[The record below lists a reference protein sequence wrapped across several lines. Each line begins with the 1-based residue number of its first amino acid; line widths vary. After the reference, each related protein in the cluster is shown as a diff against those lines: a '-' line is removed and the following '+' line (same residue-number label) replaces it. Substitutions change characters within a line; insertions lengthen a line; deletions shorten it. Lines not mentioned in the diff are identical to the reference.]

1 MTEKEEEKKE
11 KIENEKNEIEN
22 KNSSSNETIEQQQ
35 QKQESS
41 LSSSKTTTTTQEI
54 EKNLSNSESLQ
65 SNNNNNNNNNV
76 IENNNNNIENNNN
89 NSENNNNKNNS
100 ENNNNIIEIPSDS
113 PSSLIKILKKGSET
127 STLNISYD
135 FLFKVSL
142 IGDSATGKTSIIT
155 RFIDDIFKEETSMTI
170 GVDFKIVSLDL
181 GENVFAKMQIW
192 DTCGS
197 ERFKSITASF
207 LKSCSAF
214 ILVFDLNRK
223 NSFVSIENWM
233 KIINEN
239 TKPKFLILIGNKC
252 DLKKEIEKNE
262 ILKFC
267 EKNNLN
273 YIETSVKENKNIEK
287 IFKEV
292 AYQLYKDIKI
302 KKNENKNVNLSEFE
316 IGGFKNITIEKKDEN
331 EINNKKKNKCC

>member
-1 MTEKEEEKKE
+1 MTEIEEEKK
-11 KIENEKNEIEN
+11 KENENKSNNET
-22 KNSSSNETIEQQQ
+22 NSSSNQNEEQKNNQQ
-35 QKQESS
+35 STNINSS
-41 LSSSKTTTTTQEI
+41 D
-54 EKNLSNSESLQ
+54 LSNQNIVE
-65 SNNNNNNNNNV
+65 
-76 IENNNNNIENNNN
+76 IPEN
-89 NSENNNNKNNS
+89 S
-100 ENNNNIIEIPSDS
+100 PSDS
-113 PSSLIKILKKGSET
+113 IKILKKGSES

-142 IGDSATGKTSIIT
+142 IGDAATGKTSIIT
-155 RFIDDIFKEETSMTI
+155 RFIDDVFKEETSTTI

-181 GENVFAKMQIW
+181 GENTYAKMQIW

-223 NSFVSIENWM
+223 NTFKSIENWI
-233 KIINEN
+233 KTINEN

-252 DLKKEIEKNE
+252 DLKRDVNKDEI
-262 ILKFC
+262 ILFC
-267 EKNNLN
+267 EKNKLN
-273 YIETSVKENKNIEK
+273 YIEISVKENKNVEK

-302 KKNENKNVNLSEFE
+302 KKSENKNVNLQEFE
-316 IGGFKNITIEKKDEN
+316 IGGFKNIKIEDEKNEN
-331 EINNKKKNKCC
+331 EIKKKSNKCC

>member
-1 MTEKEEEKKE
+1 MTEIEEEKK
-11 KIENEKNEIEN
+11 KENEIKSNNET
-22 KNSSSNETIEQQQ
+22 NSSSNQNEEQKNNQQ
-35 QKQESS
+35 SNIINSS
-41 LSSSKTTTTTQEI
+41 
-54 EKNLSNSESLQ
+54 NLSNQ
-65 SNNNNNNNNNV
+65 
-76 IENNNNNIENNNN
+76 
-89 NSENNNNKNNS
+89 
-100 ENNNNIIEIPSDS
+100 NIIEIPENSPSDS
-113 PSSLIKILKKGSET
+113 IKILKKGSES

-155 RFIDDIFKEETSMTI
+155 RFIDDVFKEETSTTI

-181 GENVFAKMQIW
+181 GENTYAKMQIW

-223 NSFVSIENWM
+223 NTFKSIENWI
-233 KIINEN
+233 KTINEN

-252 DLKKEIEKNE
+252 DLKRDVNKDEI
-262 ILKFC
+262 ILFC
-267 EKNNLN
+267 EKNKLN
-273 YIETSVKENKNIEK
+273 YIEISVKENKNVEK

-302 KKNENKNVNLSEFE
+302 KKSENKNVNLQEFE
-316 IGGFKNITIEKKDEN
+316 IGGFKNIKIEEDKN
-331 EINNKKKNKCC
+331 EKEIKKKTNKCC

>member
-1 MTEKEEEKKE
+1 MTEIEEEKK
-11 KIENEKNEIEN
+11 KENENKSNNET
-22 KNSSSNETIEQQQ
+22 NSSSNQNEEQKNNQQ
-35 QKQESS
+35 STNINSS
-41 LSSSKTTTTTQEI
+41 D
-54 EKNLSNSESLQ
+54 LSNQNIVE
-65 SNNNNNNNNNV
+65 
-76 IENNNNNIENNNN
+76 IPEN
-89 NSENNNNKNNS
+89 S
-100 ENNNNIIEIPSDS
+100 PSDS
-113 PSSLIKILKKGSET
+113 IKILKKGSES

-155 RFIDDIFKEETSMTI
+155 RFIDDVFKEETSTTI

-181 GENVFAKMQIW
+181 GENTYAKMQIW

-223 NSFVSIENWM
+223 NTFKSIENWI
-233 KIINEN
+233 KTINEN

-252 DLKKEIEKNE
+252 DLKRDVNKDEI
-262 ILKFC
+262 ISFC
-267 EKNNLN
+267 EKNKLN
-273 YIETSVKENKNIEK
+273 YIEISVKENKNVEK

-302 KKNENKNVNLSEFE
+302 KKSENKNVNLQEFE
-316 IGGFKNITIEKKDEN
+316 IGGFKNIKIEDDKN
-331 EINNKKKNKCC
+331 EKEIKKKTNKCC

>member
-1 MTEKEEEKKE
+1 MTEIEEEKK
-11 KIENEKNEIEN
+11 KENENKSNNET
-22 KNSSSNETIEQQQ
+22 NSSSNQNEEQ
-35 QKQESS
+35 
-41 LSSSKTTTTTQEI
+41 
-54 EKNLSNSESLQ
+54 
-65 SNNNNNNNNNV
+65 
-76 IENNNNNIENNNN
+76 
-89 NSENNNNKNNS
+89 KNNQQS
-100 ENNNNIIEIPSDS
+100 TNINSSDISNQNIVEIPENSPSDS
-113 PSSLIKILKKGSET
+113 IKILKKGSES

-142 IGDSATGKTSIIT
+142 IGDAATGKTSIIT
-155 RFIDDIFKEETSMTI
+155 RFIDDVFKEETSTTI

-181 GENVFAKMQIW
+181 GENTYAKMQIW

-223 NSFVSIENWM
+223 NTFKSIENWI

-252 DLKKEIEKNE
+252 DLIRDVNKDEI
-262 ILKFC
+262 ISFC
-267 EKNNLN
+267 EKNKLN
-273 YIETSVKENKNIEK
+273 YIEISVKENKNVEK

-302 KKNENKNVNLSEFE
+302 KKSENKNVNLQEFE
-316 IGGFKNITIEKKDEN
+316 IGGFKNIKIEDEKNEN
-331 EINNKKKNKCC
+331 EIKKKSNKCC

>member
-1 MTEKEEEKKE
+1 MTEIEEEKK
-11 KIENEKNEIEN
+11 KENEIKSNNET
-22 KNSSSNETIEQQQ
+22 NSSSNQNEEQ
-35 QKQESS
+35 
-41 LSSSKTTTTTQEI
+41 
-54 EKNLSNSESLQ
+54 KNNQQ
-65 SNNNNNNNNNV
+65 SNN
-76 IENNNNNIENNNN
+76 I
-89 NSENNNNKNNS
+89 NSSDLSNQ
-100 ENNNNIIEIPSDS
+100 NNIIEIPENSPSDS
-113 PSSLIKILKKGSET
+113 IKILKKGSES

-155 RFIDDIFKEETSMTI
+155 RFIDDVFKEETSTTI

-181 GENVFAKMQIW
+181 GENTYAKMQIW

-223 NSFVSIENWM
+223 NTFKSIENWI
-233 KIINEN
+233 KTINEN

-252 DLKKEIEKNE
+252 DLKRDVNKDEI
-262 ILKFC
+262 ILFC
-267 EKNNLN
+267 EKNKLN
-273 YIETSVKENKNIEK
+273 YIEISVKENKNVEK

-302 KKNENKNVNLSEFE
+302 KKSENKNVNLQEFE
-316 IGGFKNITIEKKDEN
+316 IGGFKNIKIEEDKN
-331 EINNKKKNKCC
+331 EKEIKKKTNKCC

>member
-1 MTEKEEEKKE
+1 MIEIEEEKK
-11 KIENEKNEIEN
+11 KENENKSNNET
-22 KNSSSNETIEQQQ
+22 NSSSNQNEEQKNNQQ
-35 QKQESS
+35 STNINSS
-41 LSSSKTTTTTQEI
+41 D
-54 EKNLSNSESLQ
+54 LSNQNIVE
-65 SNNNNNNNNNV
+65 
-76 IENNNNNIENNNN
+76 IPEN
-89 NSENNNNKNNS
+89 S
-100 ENNNNIIEIPSDS
+100 PSDS
-113 PSSLIKILKKGSET
+113 IKILKKGSES

-142 IGDSATGKTSIIT
+142 IGDAATGKTSIIT
-155 RFIDDIFKEETSMTI
+155 RFIDDVFKEETSTTI

-181 GENVFAKMQIW
+181 GENTYAKMQIW

-223 NSFVSIENWM
+223 NTFKSIENWI

-252 DLKKEIEKNE
+252 DLKRDVNKDEI
-262 ILKFC
+262 ISFC
-267 EKNNLN
+267 EKNKLN
-273 YIETSVKENKNIEK
+273 YIEISVKENKNVEK

-302 KKNENKNVNLSEFE
+302 KKSENKNVNLQEFE
-316 IGGFKNITIEKKDEN
+316 IGGFKNIKIEDEKNEN
-331 EINNKKKNKCC
+331 EIKKKSNKCC

>member
-1 MTEKEEEKKE
+1 MTEIEEEKK
-11 KIENEKNEIEN
+11 KENEN
-22 KNSSSNETIEQQQ
+22 KLNNDINSSSNQNEE
-35 QKQESS
+35 KQNNQTSTNINPS
-41 LSSSKTTTTTQEI
+41 
-54 EKNLSNSESLQ
+54 NLSNSQ
-65 SNNNNNNNNNV
+65 
-76 IENNNNNIENNNN
+76 NNNIEIPE
-89 NSENNNNKNNS
+89 NS
-100 ENNNNIIEIPSDS
+100 PSDS
-113 PSSLIKILKKGSET
+113 IKILKKGSES

-155 RFIDDIFKEETSMTI
+155 RFIDDLFKEETSTTI

-181 GENVFAKMQIW
+181 GENTYAKMQIW

-223 NSFVSIENWM
+223 NTFKSIENWI
-233 KIINEN
+233 KTINEN

-252 DLKKEIEKNE
+252 DLKREVEKDEI
-262 ILKFC
+262 ILFC
-267 EKNNLN
+267 EKNKLN
-273 YIETSVKENKNIEK
+273 YIEISVKENKNVEK

-302 KKNENKNVNLSEFE
+302 KKSENKNANLQEFE
-316 IGGFKNITIEKKDEN
+316 IGGFKNIKIEDEKNEKKET
-331 EINNKKKNKCC
+331 KKNNKCC

>member
-1 MTEKEEEKKE
+1 MTEIEEEKKKE
-11 KIENEKNEIEN
+11 DEN
-22 KNSSSNETIEQQQ
+22 KSNNETNSSSNQNEEQKNNQQ
-35 QKQESS
+35 SNNINSS
-41 LSSSKTTTTTQEI
+41 
-54 EKNLSNSESLQ
+54 NLSNQ
-65 SNNNNNNNNNV
+65 
-76 IENNNNNIENNNN
+76 
-89 NSENNNNKNNS
+89 
-100 ENNNNIIEIPSDS
+100 NIIEIPENSPSDS
-113 PSSLIKILKKGSET
+113 IKILKKGSES

-155 RFIDDIFKEETSMTI
+155 RFIDDVFKEETSTTI

-181 GENVFAKMQIW
+181 GENTYAKMQIW

-223 NSFVSIENWM
+223 NTFKSIENWI
-233 KIINEN
+233 KTINEN

-252 DLKKEIEKNE
+252 DLKRDVNKDEI
-262 ILKFC
+262 ILFC
-267 EKNNLN
+267 EKNKLN
-273 YIETSVKENKNIEK
+273 YIEISVKENKNVEK

-302 KKNENKNVNLSEFE
+302 KKSENKNVNLQEFE
-316 IGGFKNITIEKKDEN
+316 IGGFKNIKIEDDKN
-331 EINNKKKNKCC
+331 EKEIKKKTNKCC

>member
-1 MTEKEEEKKE
+1 MTEIEEEKK
-11 KIENEKNEIEN
+11 KENENKSNNET
-22 KNSSSNETIEQQQ
+22 NSSSNQNEEQKNNQQ
-35 QKQESS
+35 STNINSS
-41 LSSSKTTTTTQEI
+41 D
-54 EKNLSNSESLQ
+54 LSNQNIVE
-65 SNNNNNNNNNV
+65 
-76 IENNNNNIENNNN
+76 IPEN
-89 NSENNNNKNNS
+89 S
-100 ENNNNIIEIPSDS
+100 PSDS
-113 PSSLIKILKKGSET
+113 IKILKKGSES

-142 IGDSATGKTSIIT
+142 IGDAATGKTSIIT
-155 RFIDDIFKEETSMTI
+155 RFIDDVFKEETSTTI

-181 GENVFAKMQIW
+181 GENTYAKMQIW

-223 NSFVSIENWM
+223 NTFKSIENWI

-252 DLKKEIEKNE
+252 DLKRDVNKDEI
-262 ILKFC
+262 ISFC
-267 EKNNLN
+267 EKNKLN
-273 YIETSVKENKNIEK
+273 YIEISVKENKNVEK

-302 KKNENKNVNLSEFE
+302 KKSENKNVNLQEFE
-316 IGGFKNITIEKKDEN
+316 IGGFKNIKIEDEKNEN
-331 EINNKKKNKCC
+331 EIKKKSNKCC

>member
-1 MTEKEEEKKE
+1 MTEIEEEKK
-11 KIENEKNEIEN
+11 KENENKSNNET
-22 KNSSSNETIEQQQ
+22 NSSSNQNEEQKNNQQ
-35 QKQESS
+35 SNIINSS
-41 LSSSKTTTTTQEI
+41 
-54 EKNLSNSESLQ
+54 NLSNQ
-65 SNNNNNNNNNV
+65 
-76 IENNNNNIENNNN
+76 
-89 NSENNNNKNNS
+89 
-100 ENNNNIIEIPSDS
+100 NNIIEIPENSPSDS
-113 PSSLIKILKKGSET
+113 IKILKKGSES

-155 RFIDDIFKEETSMTI
+155 RFIDDVFKEETSTTI

-181 GENVFAKMQIW
+181 GENTYAKMQIW

-223 NSFVSIENWM
+223 NTFKSIENWI

-252 DLKKEIEKNE
+252 DLKRDVNKDEI
-262 ILKFC
+262 ILFC
-267 EKNNLN
+267 EKNKLN
-273 YIETSVKENKNIEK
+273 YIEISVKENKNVEK

-302 KKNENKNVNLSEFE
+302 KKSENKNVNLQEFE
-316 IGGFKNITIEKKDEN
+316 IGGFKNIKIEDDKN
-331 EINNKKKNKCC
+331 EKEIKKKTNKCC

>member
-1 MTEKEEEKKE
+1 MTEIEEEKK
-11 KIENEKNEIEN
+11 KENENKSNNET
-22 KNSSSNETIEQQQ
+22 NSSSNQNEEQKNN
-35 QKQESS
+35 QKSTNINSS
-41 LSSSKTTTTTQEI
+41 D
-54 EKNLSNSESLQ
+54 LSNQNIVE
-65 SNNNNNNNNNV
+65 
-76 IENNNNNIENNNN
+76 IPEN
-89 NSENNNNKNNS
+89 S
-100 ENNNNIIEIPSDS
+100 PSDS
-113 PSSLIKILKKGSET
+113 IKILKKGSES

-155 RFIDDIFKEETSMTI
+155 RFIDDVFKEETSTTI

-181 GENVFAKMQIW
+181 GENTYAKMQIW

-223 NSFVSIENWM
+223 NTFKSIENWI
-233 KIINEN
+233 KTINEN

-252 DLKKEIEKNE
+252 DLKRDVNKDEI
-262 ILKFC
+262 ILFC
-267 EKNNLN
+267 EKNKLN
-273 YIETSVKENKNIEK
+273 YIEISVKENKNVEK

-302 KKNENKNVNLSEFE
+302 KKSENKNVNLQEFE
-316 IGGFKNITIEKKDEN
+316 IGGFKNIKIEDEKNEN
-331 EINNKKKNKCC
+331 EIKKKSNKCC

>member
-1 MTEKEEEKKE
+1 MTEIEEEKK
-11 KIENEKNEIEN
+11 KENENKSNNET
-22 KNSSSNETIEQQQ
+22 NSSSNQNEEQKNNQQ
-35 QKQESS
+35 STNINSS
-41 LSSSKTTTTTQEI
+41 D
-54 EKNLSNSESLQ
+54 LSNQNIVE
-65 SNNNNNNNNNV
+65 
-76 IENNNNNIENNNN
+76 IPEN
-89 NSENNNNKNNS
+89 S
-100 ENNNNIIEIPSDS
+100 PSDS
-113 PSSLIKILKKGSET
+113 IKILKKGSES

-142 IGDSATGKTSIIT
+142 IGDAATGKTSIIT
-155 RFIDDIFKEETSMTI
+155 RFIDDVFKEETSTTI

-181 GENVFAKMQIW
+181 GENTYAKMQIW

-223 NSFVSIENWM
+223 NTFKSIENWI
-233 KIINEN
+233 KTINEN

-252 DLKKEIEKNE
+252 DLIRDVNKDEI
-262 ILKFC
+262 ISFC
-267 EKNNLN
+267 EKNKLN
-273 YIETSVKENKNIEK
+273 YIEISVKENKNVEK

-302 KKNENKNVNLSEFE
+302 KKSENKNVNLQEFE
-316 IGGFKNITIEKKDEN
+316 IGGFKNIKIEDEKNEN
-331 EINNKKKNKCC
+331 EIKKKNNKCC

>member
-11 KIENEKNEIEN
+11 EKEN
-22 KNSSSNETIEQQQ
+22 KLNNDINSSTNQNEEKENSQASTNIN
-35 QKQESS
+35 SS
-41 LSSSKTTTTTQEI
+41 
-54 EKNLSNSESLQ
+54 NLSNPP
-65 SNNNNNNNNNV
+65 NNV
-76 IENNNNNIENNNN
+76 IEIPEN
-89 NSENNNNKNNS
+89 S
-100 ENNNNIIEIPSDS
+100 PSDS
-113 PSSLIKILKKGSET
+113 IKILKKGSES

-155 RFIDDIFKEETSMTI
+155 RFIDDIFKEETSTTI

-181 GENVFAKMQIW
+181 GENTYAKMQIW

-223 NSFVSIENWM
+223 NTFKSIENWI
-233 KIINEN
+233 KTINEN

-252 DLKKEIEKNE
+252 DLKREVEKDEI
-262 ILKFC
+262 ILFC
-267 EKNNLN
+267 EKNKLN
-273 YIETSVKENKNIEK
+273 YIEISVKENKNVEK

-302 KKNENKNVNLSEFE
+302 KKSENKNANLQEFE
-316 IGGFKNITIEKKDEN
+316 IGGFKNIKIEDEKN
-331 EINNKKKNKCC
+331 EKNETKKKNNKCC

>member
-1 MTEKEEEKKE
+1 MTEIEEEKK
-11 KIENEKNEIEN
+11 KENENKSNNET
-22 KNSSSNETIEQQQ
+22 NSSSNQNEEQKNNQQ
-35 QKQESS
+35 STNINSS
-41 LSSSKTTTTTQEI
+41 D
-54 EKNLSNSESLQ
+54 LSNQNIVE
-65 SNNNNNNNNNV
+65 
-76 IENNNNNIENNNN
+76 IPEN
-89 NSENNNNKNNS
+89 S
-100 ENNNNIIEIPSDS
+100 PSDS
-113 PSSLIKILKKGSET
+113 IKILKKGSES

-155 RFIDDIFKEETSMTI
+155 RFIDDVFKEETSTTI

-181 GENVFAKMQIW
+181 GENTYAKMQIW

-223 NSFVSIENWM
+223 NTFKSIENWI
-233 KIINEN
+233 KTINEN

-252 DLKKEIEKNE
+252 DLKRDVNKDEI
-262 ILKFC
+262 ILFC
-267 EKNNLN
+267 EKNKLN
-273 YIETSVKENKNIEK
+273 YIEISVKENKNVEK

-302 KKNENKNVNLSEFE
+302 KKSENKNVNLQEFE
-316 IGGFKNITIEKKDEN
+316 IGGFKNIKIEDDKN
-331 EINNKKKNKCC
+331 EKEIKKKTNKCC

>member
-1 MTEKEEEKKE
+1 MTEIEEEKK
-11 KIENEKNEIEN
+11 KENENKSNNET
-22 KNSSSNETIEQQQ
+22 NSSSNQNEEQKNNQQ
-35 QKQESS
+35 SNNINSS
-41 LSSSKTTTTTQEI
+41 
-54 EKNLSNSESLQ
+54 NLSNQ
-65 SNNNNNNNNNV
+65 
-76 IENNNNNIENNNN
+76 
-89 NSENNNNKNNS
+89 
-100 ENNNNIIEIPSDS
+100 NIIEIPENSPSDS
-113 PSSLIKILKKGSET
+113 IKILKKGSES

-142 IGDSATGKTSIIT
+142 IGDAATGKTSIIT
-155 RFIDDIFKEETSMTI
+155 RFIDDVFKEETSTTI

-181 GENVFAKMQIW
+181 GENTYAKMQIW

-223 NSFVSIENWM
+223 NTFKSIENWI
-233 KIINEN
+233 KTINEN

-252 DLKKEIEKNE
+252 DLKRDVNKDEI
-262 ILKFC
+262 ILFC
-267 EKNNLN
+267 EKNKLN
-273 YIETSVKENKNIEK
+273 YIEISVKENKNVEK

-302 KKNENKNVNLSEFE
+302 KKSENKNVNLQEFE
-316 IGGFKNITIEKKDEN
+316 IGGFKNIKIEDDKN
-331 EINNKKKNKCC
+331 EKEIKKKTNKCC

>member
-1 MTEKEEEKKE
+1 MTEIEEEKK
-11 KIENEKNEIEN
+11 KENEIKSNNET
-22 KNSSSNETIEQQQ
+22 NSSSNQNEEQ
-35 QKQESS
+35 
-41 LSSSKTTTTTQEI
+41 
-54 EKNLSNSESLQ
+54 KNNQQ
-65 SNNNNNNNNNV
+65 SNNINSSDLSNQNIV
-76 IENNNNNIENNNN
+76 EIPEN
-89 NSENNNNKNNS
+89 S
-100 ENNNNIIEIPSDS
+100 PSDS
-113 PSSLIKILKKGSET
+113 IKILKKGSES

-142 IGDSATGKTSIIT
+142 IGDAATGKTSIIT
-155 RFIDDIFKEETSMTI
+155 RFIDDVFKEETSTTI

-181 GENVFAKMQIW
+181 GENTYAKMQIW

-223 NSFVSIENWM
+223 NTFKSIENWI
-233 KIINEN
+233 KTINEN

-252 DLKKEIEKNE
+252 DLKRDVNKDEI
-262 ILKFC
+262 ILFC
-267 EKNNLN
+267 EKNKLN
-273 YIETSVKENKNIEK
+273 YIEISVKENKNVEK

-302 KKNENKNVNLSEFE
+302 KKSENKNVNLQEFE
-316 IGGFKNITIEKKDEN
+316 IGGFKNIKIEDEKNEN
-331 EINNKKKNKCC
+331 EIKKKSNKCC

>member
-1 MTEKEEEKKE
+1 MTEIEEEKK
-11 KIENEKNEIEN
+11 KENENKSNNET
-22 KNSSSNETIEQQQ
+22 NSSSNQNEEQKNNQQ
-35 QKQESS
+35 STNINSS
-41 LSSSKTTTTTQEI
+41 D
-54 EKNLSNSESLQ
+54 LSNQNIVE
-65 SNNNNNNNNNV
+65 
-76 IENNNNNIENNNN
+76 IPEN
-89 NSENNNNKNNS
+89 S
-100 ENNNNIIEIPSDS
+100 PSDS
-113 PSSLIKILKKGSET
+113 IKILKKGSES

-155 RFIDDIFKEETSMTI
+155 RFIDEVFKEETSTTI

-181 GENVFAKMQIW
+181 GENTYAKMQIW

-223 NSFVSIENWM
+223 NTFKSIENWI

-252 DLKKEIEKNE
+252 DLKRDVNKDEI
-262 ILKFC
+262 ILFC
-267 EKNNLN
+267 EKNKLN
-273 YIETSVKENKNIEK
+273 YIEISVKENKNVEK

-302 KKNENKNVNLSEFE
+302 KKSENKNVNLQEFE
-316 IGGFKNITIEKKDEN
+316 IGGFKNIKIEDEKNEN
-331 EINNKKKNKCC
+331 EIKKKSNKCC

>member
-1 MTEKEEEKKE
+1 MTEIEEEKK
-11 KIENEKNEIEN
+11 KENENKSNNET
-22 KNSSSNETIEQQQ
+22 NSSSNQNEEQKNNQQ
-35 QKQESS
+35 STNINSS
-41 LSSSKTTTTTQEI
+41 D
-54 EKNLSNSESLQ
+54 LSNQNIVE
-65 SNNNNNNNNNV
+65 
-76 IENNNNNIENNNN
+76 IPEN
-89 NSENNNNKNNS
+89 S
-100 ENNNNIIEIPSDS
+100 PSDS
-113 PSSLIKILKKGSET
+113 IKILKKGSES

-142 IGDSATGKTSIIT
+142 IGDAATGKTSIIT
-155 RFIDDIFKEETSMTI
+155 RFIDDVFKEETSTTI

-181 GENVFAKMQIW
+181 GENTYAKMQIW

-223 NSFVSIENWM
+223 NTFKSIENWI
-233 KIINEN
+233 KTINEN

-252 DLKKEIEKNE
+252 DLIRDVNKDEI
-262 ILKFC
+262 ISFC
-267 EKNNLN
+267 EKNKLN
-273 YIETSVKENKNIEK
+273 YIEISVKENKNVEK

-302 KKNENKNVNLSEFE
+302 KKSENKNVNLQEFE
-316 IGGFKNITIEKKDEN
+316 IGGFKNIKIEDEKNEN
-331 EINNKKKNKCC
+331 EIKKKSNKCC

>member
-1 MTEKEEEKKE
+1 MTEIEEEKK
-11 KIENEKNEIEN
+11 KENENKSNNET
-22 KNSSSNETIEQQQ
+22 NSSSNQNEEQKNNQQ
-35 QKQESS
+35 STNINSS
-41 LSSSKTTTTTQEI
+41 D
-54 EKNLSNSESLQ
+54 LSNQNIVE
-65 SNNNNNNNNNV
+65 
-76 IENNNNNIENNNN
+76 IPEN
-89 NSENNNNKNNS
+89 S
-100 ENNNNIIEIPSDS
+100 PSDS
-113 PSSLIKILKKGSET
+113 IKILKKGSES

-142 IGDSATGKTSIIT
+142 IGDAATGKTSIIT
-155 RFIDDIFKEETSMTI
+155 RFIDDVFKEETSTTI

-181 GENVFAKMQIW
+181 GENTYAKMQIW

-214 ILVFDLNRK
+214 ILVFDLSRK
-223 NSFVSIENWM
+223 NTFKSIENWI
-233 KIINEN
+233 KTINEN

-252 DLKKEIEKNE
+252 DLQREVEKDEI
-262 ILKFC
+262 ISFC

-273 YIETSVKENKNIEK
+273 YIEISVKENKNVEK

-302 KKNENKNVNLSEFE
+302 KKSENKNVNLQEFE
-316 IGGFKNITIEKKDEN
+316 IGGFKNIKIEDEKNEN
-331 EINNKKKNKCC
+331 EIKKKSNKCC

>member
-1 MTEKEEEKKE
+1 MTEIEEEKK
-11 KIENEKNEIEN
+11 KENENKSNNET
-22 KNSSSNETIEQQQ
+22 NSSSNQNEEQKNNQQ
-35 QKQESS
+35 STNINSS
-41 LSSSKTTTTTQEI
+41 D
-54 EKNLSNSESLQ
+54 LSNQNIVE
-65 SNNNNNNNNNV
+65 
-76 IENNNNNIENNNN
+76 IPEN
-89 NSENNNNKNNS
+89 S
-100 ENNNNIIEIPSDS
+100 PSDS
-113 PSSLIKILKKGSET
+113 IKILKKGSES

-142 IGDSATGKTSIIT
+142 IGDAATGKTSIIT
-155 RFIDDIFKEETSMTI
+155 RFIDDVFKEETSTTI

-181 GENVFAKMQIW
+181 GENTYAKMQIW

-223 NSFVSIENWM
+223 NTFKSIENWI
-233 KIINEN
+233 KTINEN

-252 DLKKEIEKNE
+252 DLKRDVNKDEI
-262 ILKFC
+262 ILFC
-267 EKNNLN
+267 EKNKLN
-273 YIETSVKENKNIEK
+273 YIEISVKENKNVEK

-302 KKNENKNVNLSEFE
+302 KKSENKNVNLQEFE
-316 IGGFKNITIEKKDEN
+316 IGGFKNIKIEDDKN
-331 EINNKKKNKCC
+331 EKEIKKKTNKCC

>member
-1 MTEKEEEKKE
+1 MTEIEEEKK
-11 KIENEKNEIEN
+11 KENENKSNNET
-22 KNSSSNETIEQQQ
+22 NSSSNQNEEQKNNQQ
-35 QKQESS
+35 STNINSS
-41 LSSSKTTTTTQEI
+41 D
-54 EKNLSNSESLQ
+54 LSNQNIVE
-65 SNNNNNNNNNV
+65 
-76 IENNNNNIENNNN
+76 IPEN
-89 NSENNNNKNNS
+89 S
-100 ENNNNIIEIPSDS
+100 PSDS
-113 PSSLIKILKKGSET
+113 IKILKKGSES

-142 IGDSATGKTSIIT
+142 IGDAATGKTSIIT
-155 RFIDDIFKEETSMTI
+155 RFIDDVFKEETSTTI

-181 GENVFAKMQIW
+181 GENTYAKMQIW

-223 NSFVSIENWM
+223 NTFKSIENWI
-233 KIINEN
+233 KTINEN

-252 DLKKEIEKNE
+252 DLKRDVNKDEI
-262 ILKFC
+262 ISFC
-267 EKNNLN
+267 EKNKLN
-273 YIETSVKENKNIEK
+273 YIEISVKENKNVEK

-302 KKNENKNVNLSEFE
+302 KKSENKNVNLQEFE
-316 IGGFKNITIEKKDEN
+316 IGGFKNIKIDDANVFSEN
-331 EINNKKKNKCC
+331 NNKKKKYCCKS

>member
-1 MTEKEEEKKE
+1 MTEIEEEKK
-11 KIENEKNEIEN
+11 KENENKSNNET
-22 KNSSSNETIEQQQ
+22 NSSSNQNEEQKNNQQ
-35 QKQESS
+35 STNINSS
-41 LSSSKTTTTTQEI
+41 D
-54 EKNLSNSESLQ
+54 LSNQNIVE
-65 SNNNNNNNNNV
+65 
-76 IENNNNNIENNNN
+76 IPEN
-89 NSENNNNKNNS
+89 S
-100 ENNNNIIEIPSDS
+100 PSDS
-113 PSSLIKILKKGSET
+113 IKILKKGSES

-155 RFIDDIFKEETSMTI
+155 RFIDDVFKEETSTTI

-181 GENVFAKMQIW
+181 GENTYAKMQIW

-197 ERFKSITASF
+197 ERFKSIIASF

-223 NSFVSIENWM
+223 NTFKSIENWI

-252 DLKKEIEKNE
+252 DLKRDVNKDEI
-262 ILKFC
+262 ILFC
-267 EKNNLN
+267 EKNKLN
-273 YIETSVKENKNIEK
+273 YIEISVKENKNVEK

-302 KKNENKNVNLSEFE
+302 KKSENKNVNLQEFE
-316 IGGFKNITIEKKDEN
+316 IGGFKNIKIEDDKN
-331 EINNKKKNKCC
+331 EKEIKKKTNKCC

>member
-1 MTEKEEEKKE
+1 MTEIEEEKK
-11 KIENEKNEIEN
+11 KENENKSNNET
-22 KNSSSNETIEQQQ
+22 NSSSNQNEEQKNNQQ
-35 QKQESS
+35 SNIINSS
-41 LSSSKTTTTTQEI
+41 
-54 EKNLSNSESLQ
+54 NLSNQ
-65 SNNNNNNNNNV
+65 
-76 IENNNNNIENNNN
+76 
-89 NSENNNNKNNS
+89 
-100 ENNNNIIEIPSDS
+100 NNIIEIPENSPSDS
-113 PSSLIKILKKGSET
+113 IKILKKGSES

-155 RFIDDIFKEETSMTI
+155 RFIDDVFKEETSTTI

-181 GENVFAKMQIW
+181 GENTYAKMQIW

-223 NSFVSIENWM
+223 NTFKSIENWI
-233 KIINEN
+233 KTINEN

-252 DLKKEIEKNE
+252 DLKRDVNKDEI
-262 ILKFC
+262 ILFC
-267 EKNNLN
+267 EKNKLN
-273 YIETSVKENKNIEK
+273 YIEISVKENKNVEK

-302 KKNENKNVNLSEFE
+302 KKSENKNVNLQEFE
-316 IGGFKNITIEKKDEN
+316 IGGFKNIKIEDDKN
-331 EINNKKKNKCC
+331 EKEIKKKTNKCC

>member
-1 MTEKEEEKKE
+1 MTEIEEEKK
-11 KIENEKNEIEN
+11 KENEIKSNNET
-22 KNSSSNETIEQQQ
+22 NSSSNQNEEQ
-35 QKQESS
+35 
-41 LSSSKTTTTTQEI
+41 
-54 EKNLSNSESLQ
+54 KNNQQ
-65 SNNNNNNNNNV
+65 SNIINSS
-76 IENNNNNIENNNN
+76 NISNQ
-89 NSENNNNKNNS
+89 
-100 ENNNNIIEIPSDS
+100 NIIEIPENSPSDS
-113 PSSLIKILKKGSET
+113 IKILKKGSES

-155 RFIDDIFKEETSMTI
+155 RFIDDVFKEETSTTI

-181 GENVFAKMQIW
+181 GENTYAKMQIW

-223 NSFVSIENWM
+223 NTFKSIENWI
-233 KIINEN
+233 KTINEN

-252 DLKKEIEKNE
+252 DLKRDVNKDEI
-262 ILKFC
+262 ILFC
-267 EKNNLN
+267 EKNKLN
-273 YIETSVKENKNIEK
+273 YIEISVKENKNVEK

-302 KKNENKNVNLSEFE
+302 KKSENKNVNLQEFE
-316 IGGFKNITIEKKDEN
+316 IGGFKNIKIEDEKNEN
-331 EINNKKKNKCC
+331 EIKKKSNKCC

>member
-1 MTEKEEEKKE
+1 MTEIEEEKK
-11 KIENEKNEIEN
+11 KENENKSNNET
-22 KNSSSNETIEQQQ
+22 NSSSNQNEEQKNNQQ
-35 QKQESS
+35 SNNINSS
-41 LSSSKTTTTTQEI
+41 
-54 EKNLSNSESLQ
+54 NLSNQ
-65 SNNNNNNNNNV
+65 
-76 IENNNNNIENNNN
+76 
-89 NSENNNNKNNS
+89 
-100 ENNNNIIEIPSDS
+100 NNIIEIPENSPSDS
-113 PSSLIKILKKGSET
+113 IKILKKGSES

-155 RFIDDIFKEETSMTI
+155 RFIDDVFKEETSTTI

-181 GENVFAKMQIW
+181 GENTYAKMQIW

-223 NSFVSIENWM
+223 NTFKSIENWI
-233 KIINEN
+233 KTINEN

-252 DLKKEIEKNE
+252 DLKRDVNKDEI
-262 ILKFC
+262 ISFC
-267 EKNNLN
+267 EKNKLN
-273 YIETSVKENKNIEK
+273 YIEISVKENKNVEK

-302 KKNENKNVNLSEFE
+302 KKSENKNVNLQEFE
-316 IGGFKNITIEKKDEN
+316 IGGFKNIKIEDEKNEN
-331 EINNKKKNKCC
+331 EIKKKSNKCC

>member
-1 MTEKEEEKKE
+1 MTEIEEEKK
-11 KIENEKNEIEN
+11 KENENKSNNET
-22 KNSSSNETIEQQQ
+22 NSSSNQNEEQKNNQQ
-35 QKQESS
+35 STNINSS
-41 LSSSKTTTTTQEI
+41 D
-54 EKNLSNSESLQ
+54 LSNQNIVE
-65 SNNNNNNNNNV
+65 
-76 IENNNNNIENNNN
+76 IPEN
-89 NSENNNNKNNS
+89 S
-100 ENNNNIIEIPSDS
+100 PSDS
-113 PSSLIKILKKGSET
+113 IKILKKGSES

-142 IGDSATGKTSIIT
+142 IGDAATGKTSIIT
-155 RFIDDIFKEETSMTI
+155 RFIDDVFKEETSTTI

-181 GENVFAKMQIW
+181 GENTYAKMQIW

-223 NSFVSIENWM
+223 NTFKSIENWI
-233 KIINEN
+233 KTINEN

-252 DLKKEIEKNE
+252 DLKRDINKDEI
-262 ILKFC
+262 ILFC
-267 EKNNLN
+267 EKNKLN
-273 YIETSVKENKNIEK
+273 YIEISVKENKNVEK

-302 KKNENKNVNLSEFE
+302 KKSENKNVNLQEFE
-316 IGGFKNITIEKKDEN
+316 IGGFKNIKIEDEKNEN
-331 EINNKKKNKCC
+331 EIKKKSNKCC

>member
-1 MTEKEEEKKE
+1 MTEIEEEKK
-11 KIENEKNEIEN
+11 KENENKSNNET
-22 KNSSSNETIEQQQ
+22 NSSSNQNEEQKNNQQ
-35 QKQESS
+35 SNIINSS
-41 LSSSKTTTTTQEI
+41 
-54 EKNLSNSESLQ
+54 NLSNQ
-65 SNNNNNNNNNV
+65 
-76 IENNNNNIENNNN
+76 
-89 NSENNNNKNNS
+89 
-100 ENNNNIIEIPSDS
+100 NIIEIPENSPSDS
-113 PSSLIKILKKGSET
+113 IKILKKGSES

-155 RFIDDIFKEETSMTI
+155 RFIDDVFKEETSTTI

-181 GENVFAKMQIW
+181 GENTYAKMQIW

-223 NSFVSIENWM
+223 NTFKSIENWI
-233 KIINEN
+233 KTINEN

-252 DLKKEIEKNE
+252 DLKRDVNKDEI
-262 ILKFC
+262 ILFC
-267 EKNNLN
+267 EKNKLN
-273 YIETSVKENKNIEK
+273 YIEISVKENKNVEK

-302 KKNENKNVNLSEFE
+302 KKSENKNVNLQEFE
-316 IGGFKNITIEKKDEN
+316 IGGFKNIKIEEDKN
-331 EINNKKKNKCC
+331 EKEIKKKTNKCC

>member
-1 MTEKEEEKKE
+1 MTEIEEEKK
-11 KIENEKNEIEN
+11 KENENKSNNET
-22 KNSSSNETIEQQQ
+22 NSSSNQNEEQ
-35 QKQESS
+35 
-41 LSSSKTTTTTQEI
+41 
-54 EKNLSNSESLQ
+54 
-65 SNNNNNNNNNV
+65 
-76 IENNNNNIENNNN
+76 
-89 NSENNNNKNNS
+89 KNNQQS
-100 ENNNNIIEIPSDS
+100 TNINSSDLSKQNIVEIPENSPSDS
-113 PSSLIKILKKGSET
+113 IKILKKGSES

-142 IGDSATGKTSIIT
+142 IGDAATGKTSIIT
-155 RFIDDIFKEETSMTI
+155 RFIDDVFKEETSTTI

-181 GENVFAKMQIW
+181 GENTYAKMQIW

-223 NSFVSIENWM
+223 NTFKSIENWI
-233 KIINEN
+233 KTINEN

-252 DLKKEIEKNE
+252 DLKRDVNKDEI
-262 ILKFC
+262 ILFC
-267 EKNNLN
+267 EKNKLN
-273 YIETSVKENKNIEK
+273 YIEISVKENKNVEK

-302 KKNENKNVNLSEFE
+302 KKSENKNVNLQEFE
-316 IGGFKNITIEKKDEN
+316 IGGFKNIKIEDEKNEN
-331 EINNKKKNKCC
+331 EIKKKSNKCC

>member
-1 MTEKEEEKKE
+1 MTEIEEEKK
-11 KIENEKNEIEN
+11 KENENKSNNET
-22 KNSSSNETIEQQQ
+22 NSSSNQNEEQKNNQQ
-35 QKQESS
+35 STNINSS
-41 LSSSKTTTTTQEI
+41 D
-54 EKNLSNSESLQ
+54 LSNQNIVE
-65 SNNNNNNNNNV
+65 
-76 IENNNNNIENNNN
+76 IPEN
-89 NSENNNNKNNS
+89 S
-100 ENNNNIIEIPSDS
+100 PSDS
-113 PSSLIKILKKGSET
+113 IKILKKGSES

-142 IGDSATGKTSIIT
+142 IGDAATGKTSIIT
-155 RFIDDIFKEETSMTI
+155 RFIDDVFKEETSTTI

-181 GENVFAKMQIW
+181 GENTYAKMQIW

-223 NSFVSIENWM
+223 NTFKSIENWI
-233 KIINEN
+233 KTINEN

-252 DLKKEIEKNE
+252 DLKRDVNKDEI
-262 ILKFC
+262 ILFC
-267 EKNNLN
+267 EKNKLN
-273 YIETSVKENKNIEK
+273 YIEISVKENKNVEK

-302 KKNENKNVNLSEFE
+302 KKSENKNVNLQEFE
-316 IGGFKNITIEKKDEN
+316 IGGFKNIKIDDANVFSEN
-331 EINNKKKNKCC
+331 NNKKKKYCCKS

>member
-1 MTEKEEEKKE
+1 MTEIEEEKK
-11 KIENEKNEIEN
+11 KENENKSNNET
-22 KNSSSNETIEQQQ
+22 NSSSNQNEEQKNNQQ
-35 QKQESS
+35 STNINSS
-41 LSSSKTTTTTQEI
+41 D
-54 EKNLSNSESLQ
+54 LSNQNIVE
-65 SNNNNNNNNNV
+65 
-76 IENNNNNIENNNN
+76 IPEN
-89 NSENNNNKNNS
+89 S
-100 ENNNNIIEIPSDS
+100 PSDS
-113 PSSLIKILKKGSET
+113 IKILKKGSES

-142 IGDSATGKTSIIT
+142 IGDAATGKTSIIT
-155 RFIDDIFKEETSMTI
+155 RFIDDVFKEETSTTI

-181 GENVFAKMQIW
+181 GENTYAKMQIW

-223 NSFVSIENWM
+223 NTFKSIENWI

-252 DLKKEIEKNE
+252 DLIRDVNKDEI
-262 ILKFC
+262 ISFC
-267 EKNNLN
+267 EKNKLN
-273 YIETSVKENKNIEK
+273 YIEISVKENKNVEK

-302 KKNENKNVNLSEFE
+302 KKSENKNVNLQEFE
-316 IGGFKNITIEKKDEN
+316 IGGFKNIKIEDEKNEN
-331 EINNKKKNKCC
+331 EIKKKSNKCC

>member
-1 MTEKEEEKKE
+1 MTEKEEEKK
-11 KIENEKNEIEN
+11 KENENNLNNDI
-22 KNSSSNETIEQQQ
+22 NSSSNQNEEK
-35 QKQESS
+35 QKNQASTNINPS
-41 LSSSKTTTTTQEI
+41 
-54 EKNLSNSESLQ
+54 NLSHSQ
-65 SNNNNNNNNNV
+65 NND
-76 IENNNNNIENNNN
+76 
-89 NSENNNNKNNS
+89 
-100 ENNNNIIEIPSDS
+100 IEIPENSPSDS
-113 PSSLIKILKKGSET
+113 IKILKKGSES

-155 RFIDDIFKEETSMTI
+155 RFIDEVFKEETSTTI

-181 GENVFAKMQIW
+181 GENTYAKMQIW

-223 NSFVSIENWM
+223 NTFKSIENWI
-233 KIINEN
+233 KTINEN

-252 DLKKEIEKNE
+252 DLKRDVNKDEI
-262 ILKFC
+262 ILFC
-267 EKNNLN
+267 EKNKLN
-273 YIETSVKENKNIEK
+273 YIEISVKENKNVEK

-302 KKNENKNVNLSEFE
+302 KKSENKNVNLQEFE
-316 IGGFKNITIEKKDEN
+316 IGGFKNIKIEDEKN
-331 EINNKKKNKCC
+331 EKNGTKKKNNKCC

>member
-1 MTEKEEEKKE
+1 MTEKEEEKK
-11 KIENEKNEIEN
+11 KENENKSNNET
-22 KNSSSNETIEQQQ
+22 NSSSNQNEEQKNNQQ
-35 QKQESS
+35 STNINSS
-41 LSSSKTTTTTQEI
+41 D
-54 EKNLSNSESLQ
+54 LSNQNIVE
-65 SNNNNNNNNNV
+65 
-76 IENNNNNIENNNN
+76 IPEN
-89 NSENNNNKNNS
+89 S
-100 ENNNNIIEIPSDS
+100 PSDS
-113 PSSLIKILKKGSET
+113 IKILKKGSES

-142 IGDSATGKTSIIT
+142 IGDAATGKTSIIT
-155 RFIDDIFKEETSMTI
+155 RFIDDVFKEETSTTI

-181 GENVFAKMQIW
+181 GENTYAKMQIW

-223 NSFVSIENWM
+223 NTFKSIENWI
-233 KIINEN
+233 KTINEN

-252 DLKKEIEKNE
+252 DLKRDVNKDEI
-262 ILKFC
+262 ILFC
-267 EKNNLN
+267 EKNKLN
-273 YIETSVKENKNIEK
+273 YIEISVKENKNVEK

-302 KKNENKNVNLSEFE
+302 KKSENKNVNLQEFE
-316 IGGFKNITIEKKDEN
+316 IGGFKNIKIEDEKNEN
-331 EINNKKKNKCC
+331 EIKKKSNKCC